1 MKIRTVTVIE
11 SKKVLLKVL
20 SLLQR
25 PVTYSELVYL
35 MQRFQYKHYFPI
47 WYIFHNTTMV
57 KSNTLDEDLKMLE
70 ERGLIKRHKQGYSMT
85 KEGLQY
91 SKQIIFETEIENI
104 IKEEIEEIM
113 TIDSEEMHK
122 RLIDDYYKVIKEGR
136 LN

>member
-1 MKIRTVTVIE
+1 
-11 SKKVLLKVL
+11 
-20 SLLQR
+20 
-25 PVTYSELVYL
+25 
-35 MQRFQYKHYFPI
+35 
-47 WYIFHNTTMV
+47 MV